1 MENLDAPA
9 TNPIAPPPPYW
20 NNVLKFGLYGGAAL
34 IAFSLIAYVSDMNM
48 TSIMAGILA
57 FLITLGIA
65 IGTGVMAIQ
74 AQRTLEGGYMAFG
87 RAFVIGALAIA
98 VAVFLYNIWNFVL
111 ITVIDPD
118 YITRLK
124 EQFVEQWGENMPE
137 ESMNEVL
144 KSFDEAGSIGTTL
157 KNGLIGV
164 VLNGLIGGL
173 IAGAIGKKNQPVQ
186 F

>member
-1 MENLDAPA
+1 MENLDTP
-9 TNPIAPPPPYW
+9 TPNLSAPPPPFW
-20 NNVLKFGLYGGAAL
+20 NNVLKFGLYGGVAL
-34 IAFSLIAYVSDMNM
+34 IAFSLIAYVSEMNM

-74 AQRTLEGGYMAFG
+74 AQRTLDGGYMAFG

-98 VAVFLYNIWNFVL
+98 VAVFLYNIWNFIL

-118 YITRLK
+118 YIARLK

-137 ESMNEVL
+137 ESMNEVM
-144 KSFDEAGSIGTTL
+144 KSFDDASSIGTAV

-173 IAGAIGKKNQPVQ
+173 IAGAIGKKSPSVQ